1 MPRYF
6 FHVSDDSDIRDDHGI
21 VLPSERAAKHHGV
34 KMLGRI
40 LNEDPRAFWASGHV
54 RVLAT
59 TNDGT
64 PLFTL
69 EITAK
74 LAQAHPKRSQAVHQL
89 IRPRQRSAPP
99 VR

>member
-6 FHVSDDSDIRDDHGI
+6 FHVSDDSETSDDHGI

-34 KMLGRI
+34 KMLGKI
-40 LNEDPRAFWASGHV
+40 LNDDPRAFWASGDL
-54 RVLAT
+54 RVMAT

-74 LAQAHPKRSQAVHQL
+74 PAQAHSRRSQDVHQL
-89 IRPRQRSAPP
+89 FPPRHRSAPL
-99 VR
+99 VG